1 MHFKKISLMFSKV
14 FGLEREFL
22 LGNKLIRSKK
32 YSMLIALVLIAE
44 ATEFF
49 TEFFKDSLVSVL
61 ICRI

>member
-1 MHFKKISLMFSKV
+1 MP
-14 FGLEREFL
+14 
-22 LGNKLIRSKK
+22 
-32 YSMLIALVLIAE
+32 IALVLIAE